1 MVMLAAPVCLLWS
14 ITRPPEIRF
23 EKHTLDLGA
32 AETSAWADVDGDGT
46 VDLIAGENWYRAPNW
61 EQHRFRDLP
70 FVNNFIDNFSDLP
83 LDVDG
88 DGRVDI
94 VSCSLFTHTLSWW
107 RNPGAAGSWTQHIF
121 DKEHGSEFAFMVD
134 LDNDGKAR

>member
-1 MVMLAAPVCLLWS
+1 MKFAIGISLLAAPAWLLWS
-14 ITRPPEIRF
+14 ITRPPEILF

-32 AETSAWADVDGDGT
+32 AETCAWADIDGDGKP
-46 VDLIAGENWYRAPNW
+46 DLVAGESWYKSSTW
-61 EQHRFRDLP
+61 KQQHFRDLP

-107 RNPGAAGSWTQHIF
+107 RNSGGAGPWTQHIF
-121 DKEHGSEFAFMVD
+121 D
-134 LDNDGKAR
+134 